1 MKKCPYCGAQNADDS
16 RFCTECGKEIPQGN
30 VCPHCG
36 ASVNEGDAFCQNCG
50 RKIEVSSSPSLEIK
64 SKECP
69 HCGAPISNEDIFCQ
83 KCGEKVDNSPNASVP
98 ASSQSRMGRGKLF
111 LKWDGKWAL
120 SDPAIKVS
128 VDGNHIGDF
137 SFKEGFN
144 ISVPI
149 TSEIMNVETKFSI
162 RKTKSTLVLNPNE
175 NYTYNYVYDSLT
187 GGFGYVLT
195 DENGDIIK
203 SDVFSWWKYLLCF
216 SIPIVGFIYAIHARK
231 NPSNSKG
238 ALWAAITGF
247 LVGLCIFFLRPY
259 LSGNFNE
266 KAPST
271 VVNTVAEETAIA
283 EDVAVDTVQVE
294 PMEVDTTVADIME
307 EYDEGGASSAVESYD
322 GSYDDFHHDFNSSS
336 YMHHNLT
343 GTFTDNTGVYPIEI
357 SFSNKGNEVSNVI
370 YKNVKV
376 GSKIPLVCTTF
387 GNNRICFEG
396 KDGKNSFVISLNNT
410 ESDSFVGSASVGDKD
425 FDVEVTAE
433 CSH

>member
-1 MKKCPYCGAQNADDS
+1 MKQCLNCGAQIEDDS
-16 RFCTECGKEIPQGN
+16 RFCTECGKEFPQGS

-36 ASVNEGDAFCQNCG
+36 AVVNEGDAFCQKCG
-50 RKIEVSSSPSLEIK
+50 NKIEVSSSPSLEIE

-69 HCGAPISNEDIFCQ
+69 HCGAPICKDDVFCQ
-83 KCGEKVDNSPNASVP
+83 KCGRKVDNIPNASVSTSNQP
-98 ASSQSRMGRGKLF
+98 RMERGKLH

-120 SDPAIKVS
+120 SDPQIKVF
-128 VDGNHIGDF
+128 VDGNHRGDF

-162 RKTKSTLVLNPNE
+162 RKTKSTLELNPNE
-175 NYTYNYVYDSLT
+175 NYFYNYVYDIT

-203 SDVFSWWKYLLCF
+203 SDVFRWWKFVLCF
-216 SIPIVGFIYAIHARK
+216 SIPIVGLIYAIYARK
-231 NPSNSKG
+231 NPSNSIG

-247 LVGLCIFFLRPY
+247 LVGLCIFYLRPY
-259 LSGNFNE
+259 LEGNFNN
-266 KAPST
+266 KTPTT
-271 VVNTVAEETAIA
+271 VVNTVTIDTVTGATA
-283 EDVAVDTVQVE
+283 DVDTDIVDEMVVDTVAV
-294 PMEVDTTVADIME
+294 
-307 EYDEGGASSAVESYD
+307 YDEEAVESAVESSH

-357 SFSNKGNEVSNVI
+357 SFSNKGDEVSNVI
-370 YKNVKV
+370 YKNIKV
-376 GSKIPLVCTTF
+376 GSKIPLVCTKF

-410 ESDSFVGSASVGDKD
+410 ERDSFIGSASVGNKG